1 MRGLQTTVRM
11 IRRRVF
17 TEVAKLGFKAN
28 AETLIDDMEAIPYEI
43 VTEDQDYRDSCYRA
57 RAVVRERLRL
67 AWDYLFVQ
75 RINLYI
81 LHREWKQV
89 IFRKNIMSHH

>member
-1 MRGLQTTVRM
+1 MMRGLQTTVRM

-43 VTEDQDYRDSCYRA
+43 VTEDQDNNS
-57 RAVVRERLRL
+57 
-67 AWDYLFVQ
+67 
-75 RINLYI
+75 I
-81 LHREWKQV
+81 
-89 IFRKNIMSHH
+89 